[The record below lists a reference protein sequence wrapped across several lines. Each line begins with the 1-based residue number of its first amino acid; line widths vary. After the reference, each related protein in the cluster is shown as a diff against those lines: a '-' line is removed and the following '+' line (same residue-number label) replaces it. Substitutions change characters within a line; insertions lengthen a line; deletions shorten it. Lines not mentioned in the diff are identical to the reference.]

1 MMKNIF
7 IYPNLRKDSARDI
20 LQPVCDQLWIKILV
34 ACVPAAIV
42 GLKWNDLF
50 EELFYNYQTVSIAL
64 IVFGAAF
71 ILVENAHKG
80 KSARI
85 NALTELTYPTVFM
98 IGMFQLI
105 AAVFP
110 GTSRSGST
118 IIGGMLVGTSRT
130 VATEFSFFMSIP
142 IMFGASLLKLVKFG
156 FGFTAYEACIL
167 LFGMVVAFFVSIL
180 AIKFLVSYV
189 SKNDFKIFGY
199 YRIVLGVIVLA
210 YFFLS

>member
-1 MMKNIF
+1 
-7 IYPNLRKDSARDI
+7 
-20 LQPVCDQLWIKILV
+20 
-34 ACVPAAIV
+34 
-42 GLKWNDLF
+42 
-50 EELFYNYQTVSIAL
+50 
-64 IVFGAAF
+64 
-71 ILVENAHKG
+71 
-80 KSARI
+80 
-85 NALTELTYPTVFM
+85 
-98 IGMFQLI
+98 
-105 AAVFP
+105 
-110 GTSRSGST
+110 
-118 IIGGMLVGTSRT
+118 
-130 VATEFSFFMSIP
+130 MSIP